1 MYTVSSTVWVG
12 GFEAK
17 SSPSEHHWRDDA
29 PVFDAADIRPV
40 APGRCVA
47 LVSARQDR
55 GGRVRIERLKSIAA
69 TMAGG
74 AIIAS
79 VAIVVNG
86 GPLVSETV
94 AGGSGDSST
103 TTAYTQPSV
112 KPMSLPSTT
121 TAAATKTNDLAPMSL
136 ATAKAAPTYKATAA
150 AGCVNN
156 GQCP

>member
-1 MYTVSSTVWVG
+1 MYTVSSTDGVG

-17 SSPSEHHWRDDA
+17 SSPSEHYWRDDA
-29 PVFDAADIRPV
+29 PVFDAADIRPG
-40 APGRCVA
+40 APGRGVA
-47 LVSARQDR
+47 LMGARQDR

-69 TMAGG
+69 MVAGG

-86 GPLVSETV
+86 GPLPSETV

-103 TTAYTQPSV
+103 TTAYTQPTV

-121 TAAATKTNDLAPMSL
+121 TAAATKTNDMAPMSL
-136 ATAKAAPTYKATAA
+136 ATSKAAPTYKATAA